1 MTTVGQRR
9 PQVINEPSETLPSPR
24 LEALEQR
31 LDALERRFRR
41 VLWGQAATV
50 VALLLLWGRL

>member
-1 MTTVGQRR
+1 MKTFGQRR
-9 PQVINEPSETLPSPR
+9 PQVANEPSETLLHAR
-24 LEALEQR
+24 LETLEQR